1 MLKNDRETIHQ
12 GFSKY
17 VFYFE
22 LLGIKQKC
30 TGLNKASYEEG
41 LKANKNY

>member
-1 MLKNDRETIHQ
+1 MLKNDRKTIHQ
-12 GFSKY
+12 RFSKCA
-17 VFYFE
+17 FYFE

-30 TGLNKASYEEG
+30 TGLNKASYKEG